1 MMKKKNN
8 VINVHTYIPAHTQYK
23 NPTTAIHSTNS
34 RVGACIRHQQYTC

>member
-23 NPTTAIHSTNS
+23 NPTTA
-34 RVGACIRHQQYTC
+34 QYTAQTAE